1 MPRIDVGKAPSSYA
15 DLDSRSLV
23 EKFIAVLEASGADE
37 KTVKSYRA
45 ALMDFFNFVG
55 WKSVRDIKYDDFYM
69 WRIERLRNG
78 FPGEK
83 YGDRRAREATLYYYT
98 IFLRRFF
105 EWLGI
110 DIRIP
115 QVRRPRRKEPPVL
128 KQEEIIR
135 LFNASRDFL
144 DMLILALLL
153 ETGLRAEELLS
164 LRFGDIDLESREIR
178 VRNAKY
184 DEERIVVVGDLT
196 YSLLSQL
203 LSIKMFDPNERV
215 IPLSYSGLYKRLK
228 SLAKRAGIDPSKIR
242 PHILRHT
249 FATEALKKG
258 INIVSLQKLLGHRD
272 LKTTQVYLHI
282 MREDVK
288 NEYLKVFRGVLP
300 LQTPV
305 STASVSVEAQ
315 RIEKRGVFTCPY
327 CGAEIPPNARFCP
340 YCGARIQK

>member
-1 MPRIDVGKAPSSYA
+1 MPRIDVGKAPSNYVN
-15 DLDSRSLV
+15 LDSKSLV

-45 ALMDFFNFVG
+45 ALTDFFNFVG
-55 WKSVRDIKYDDFYM
+55 WKNVKEVTYDDFYM
-69 WRIERLRNG
+69 WRVERLRNG

-83 YGDRRAREATLYYYT
+83 YGDRRSREATLYYYT

-110 DIRIP
+110 EIEIP

-128 KQEEIIR
+128 KQEEIAK

-153 ETGLRAEELLS
+153 ETGLRAEELLN
-164 LRFGDIDLESREIR
+164 LRFGDIDLESREIK

-184 DEERIVVVGDLT
+184 DEERVVVIGDLT
-196 YSLLSQL
+196 YALLSQL
-203 LSIKMFDPNERV
+203 LAIKKFDSEERI

-249 FATEALKKG
+249 FATEALKRG

-272 LKTTQVYLHI
+272 LKTTQVYLHM
-282 MREDVK
+282 MREDIK
-288 NEYLKVFRGVLP
+288 NEYLKTFKGVIALP
-300 LQTPV
+300 TLIKYENSISLKKQ
-305 STASVSVEAQ
+305 SKELL
-315 RIEKRGVFTCPY
+315 CPY
-327 CGAEIPPNARFCP
+327 CGSEIPSNARFCP

>member
-1 MPRIDVGKAPSSYA
+1 MPRIDVGKAPSNYVN
-15 DLDSRSLV
+15 LDSKSLV

-45 ALMDFFNFVG
+45 ALTDFFNFVG
-55 WKSVRDIKYDDFYM
+55 WKNVKEVTYDDFYM
-69 WRIERLRNG
+69 WRVERLRNG

-83 YGDRRAREATLYYYT
+83 YGDRRSREATLYYYT

-110 DIRIP
+110 EIEIP

-128 KQEEIIR
+128 KQEEIAK

-153 ETGLRAEELLS
+153 ETGLRAEELLN
-164 LRFGDIDLESREIR
+164 LRFGDIDLESREIK

-184 DEERIVVVGDLT
+184 DEERVVVIGDLT
-196 YSLLSQL
+196 YALLSQL
-203 LSIKMFDPNERV
+203 LAIKKFDSEERI

-228 SLAKRAGIDPSKIR
+228 SLAKRASIDPSKIR

-249 FATEALKKG
+249 FATEALKRG

-272 LKTTQVYLHI
+272 LKTTQVYLHM
-282 MREDVK
+282 MREDIK
-288 NEYLKVFRGVLP
+288 NEYLKTFKGVIALP
-300 LQTPV
+300 TLIKYENSISLKNQ
-305 STASVSVEAQ
+305 SKELL
-315 RIEKRGVFTCPY
+315 CPY
-327 CGAEIPPNARFCP
+327 CGSEIPSNARFCP